1 MSYNISKIKV
11 KKGFPEVFYS
21 QERGGVSSNYQAT
34 INGIVHKDL
43 AEALDKLKVH
53 LCLITELINP
63 VLLGG
68 PAAIREQLNKGTLHE
83 HEAFEGY
90 YCTGLSLS
98 SDGVVLIGGR
108 KLSTGKVLN
117 ITAPFTLMTDESD
130 YLHWIHLEGQVS
142 DVVHETELL
151 LDGKMGVEQLEL
163 FDQQE
168 EAA

>member
-1 MSYNISKIKV
+1 MSYDISKIKV

-21 QERGGVSSNYQAT
+21 QEKGGVSSNYQAT
-34 INGIVHKDL
+34 INGLVHQDL
-43 AEALDKLKVH
+43 AEALDKLKAH

-68 PAAIREQLNKGTLHE
+68 PAAIREQLSKGTLHE
-83 HEAFEGY
+83 HEAFDGF

-117 ITAPFTLMTDESD
+117 ITAPFTLMTDEGD
-130 YLHWIHLEGQVS
+130 YLFWIDLDNQVQA
-142 DVVHETELL
+142 VITETELL
-151 LDGKMGVEQLEL
+151 LEGKMGVEQLEL
-163 FDQQE
+163 FDQD